1 MLRDQEK
8 NKDNKDIIEYTL
20 KQKWKLA
27 GHMARIK
34 DNRMTKHCI
43 EWQARGV
50 KRSRER
56 PNRGWQEDIARKEG
70 TT

>member
-27 GHMARIK
+27 EH
-34 DNRMTKHCI
+34 
-43 EWQARGV
+43 
-50 KRSRER
+50 
-56 PNRGWQEDIARKEG
+56 IARMKD
-70 TT
+70 